1 GRRGK
6 TGVGMRSRR
15 AAGRRPVI
23 AAPVDQ
29 VSRGFLGHAFPP
41 DVTVIGES
49 HVGEDGVAGHGL
61 HGRGVRG
68 HRSTGCHAEET
79 GFRVDGVETAVSTG
93 LDPGDVVAHR
103 PYLPAFETLRRDQHG
118 EVGLATGAR
127 EGAGDVVFLAL
138 RVFHADDHHVF
149 GHPAFVARHHGGD
162 AQRHAL
168 LAEQRVAAVAG
179 TVGDDLAGF
188 REVHDVA
195 IVRVTG
201 PGHVGAN
208 VERIANRVQ
217 ALDEGHI
224 AQNVKYAVTDA
235 RHDAHAH
242 HHVGRIGQLHAD
254 LGDVRAQRAHAEG
267 DYIHRTT
274 SHAALEQ
281 AFELIAHGIRLFPIV
296 GRAGVYLVFGAD
308 ESAIFDASDVAGIR

>member
-1 GRRGK
+1 
-6 TGVGMRSRR
+6 
-15 AAGRRPVI
+15 
-23 AAPVDQ
+23 
-29 VSRGFLGHAFPP
+29 
-41 DVTVIGES
+41 
-49 HVGEDGVAGHGL
+49 
-61 HGRGVRG
+61 
-68 HRSTGCHAEET
+68 
-79 GFRVDGVETAVSTG
+79 DGVETAVSTG

-118 EVGLATGAR
+118 EVGLATGAG

-149 GHPAFVARHHGGD
+149 GHPALVARHHGGD

-168 LAEQRVAAVAG
+168 LAEQRVATVAG

-195 IVRVTG
+195 IVWITG
-201 PGHVGAN
+201 PGNVGAAI
-208 VERIANRVQ
+208 ERVTHRVQ
-217 ALDEGHI
+217 ALDEGLL
-224 AQNVKYAVTDA
+224 AQDVEYAVADA

-267 DYIHRTT
+267 NDIHRAT
-274 SHAALEQ
+274 SHAAFEQ
-281 AFELIAHGIRLFPIV
+281 ALELCAHGIRLVPVV
-296 GRAGVYLVFGAD
+296 GRAGVFLVFGAD
-308 ESAIFDASDVAGIR
+308 EGAVFDASDVAGIRAGEETAGAELGVELDEGACFDKFVAQAVVFFLAAVTPVDVLRLAQFGNFFDPVQQCSVASSLFVRVHSEIGRASCRDRVAV